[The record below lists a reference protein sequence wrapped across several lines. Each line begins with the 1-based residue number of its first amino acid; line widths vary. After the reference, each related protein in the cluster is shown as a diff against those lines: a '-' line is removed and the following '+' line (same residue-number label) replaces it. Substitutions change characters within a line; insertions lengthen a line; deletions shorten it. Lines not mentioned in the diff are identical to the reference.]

1 MRRYTFTA
9 RVYSWKFF
17 FTHYRGRDMTA
28 PAPTPANHTAVK
40 PVVCVRLPQ
49 EQLAELKQKTGI
61 VSTSQL
67 LRNALEMYSAAQQ

>member
-1 MRRYTFTA
+1 
-9 RVYSWKFF
+9 
-17 FTHYRGRDMTA
+17 MTT